1 MIVITCD
8 PHRALK
14 ALRKTKRGLDR
25 LSKRRRHWTSCPT
38 SLAIDGHAYHRR
50 TRNRRGSR

>member
-38 SLAIDGHAYHRR
+38 PLAIDGHAYHRR